1 MNYDLKFSDYVV
13 KSGAI
18 ISTIGVI
25 MLIIFGV
32 ILLSYPVLK
41 VCEKTCNF
49 VSKSP
54 QYLNQIISPIF
65 LFFSLILISLGVF
78 LIRIVKWKNES
89 KNTQLGH

>member
-1 MNYDLKFSDYVV
+1 MNPNLKFSDCVV

-32 ILLSYPVLK
+32 ILLSYPVIK
-41 VCEKTCNF
+41 VCKKTCYF

-54 QYLNQIISPIF
+54 QYINQIISPIF
-65 LFFSLILISLGVF
+65 LFFSLMLISLGIF
-78 LIRIVKWKNES
+78 LIRIIKWKNRS
-89 KNTQLGH
+89 KNAQLGH

>member
-1 MNYDLKFSDYVV
+1 MDYDLKFSDYII

-41 VCEKTCNF
+41 LCEKTCNF
-49 VSKSP
+49 VSKAP
-54 QYLNQIISPIF
+54 PYINQIISPIF
-65 LFFSLILISLGVF
+65 LFFSLMLISLGIF
-78 LIRIVKWKNES
+78 LIRIVKWKNRS